1 MDFAYN
7 INDLEAF
14 INGLRVSFDQL
25 DKAEVEESNGFQYRL
40 SKVISNIRMK
50 QREISEQEPSFNA
63 DLSREGMKRVLS
75 KQLEQ
80 MKTFLQN
87 GNMNGNK
94 RSELLL
100 KIKTLT
106 ERLENS

>member
-14 INGLRVSFDQL
+14 INGLRISFDQL
-25 DKAEVEESNGFQYRL
+25 DKTELEESNGFQYRL
-40 SKVISNIRMK
+40 AKVISNIRIK
-50 QREISEQEPSFNA
+50 QREISEQDPTFNA
-63 DLSREGMKRVLS
+63 NLSKEGMKRVLS

-80 MKTFLQN
+80 MKKFLEN
-87 GNMNGNK
+87 GNMNRNK

-106 ERLENS
+106 KRLENS